1 MRLFNKIFLSVFVL
15 ASLTFQ
21 SCREEIISPG
31 NPAGNINEPV
41 FESYIDFYTFKINA
55 SNATLSLSDYTYFN
69 ANINYLSFSVI
80 DHSSGSADLML
91 WTRNN
96 LKIYDTRL
104 SKDFSRTTVIIDG
117 NIPELIQIKL
127 NDFTGKVSIQ
137 LSRY

>member
-1 MRLFNKIFLSVFVL
+1 MRLFNKIFLIIL
-15 ASLTFQ
+15 IIASFAAQ

-55 SNATLSLSDYTYFN
+55 SNATLSLTDYTYFN
-69 ANINYLSFSVI
+69 ANINYLSFSVL
-80 DHSSGSADLML
+80 DHSGGSADLML
-91 WTRNN
+91 WTKNN

-117 NIPELIQIKL
+117 NIPQLIQIKL
-127 NDFTGKVSIQ
+127 NNFSGKVSIQ